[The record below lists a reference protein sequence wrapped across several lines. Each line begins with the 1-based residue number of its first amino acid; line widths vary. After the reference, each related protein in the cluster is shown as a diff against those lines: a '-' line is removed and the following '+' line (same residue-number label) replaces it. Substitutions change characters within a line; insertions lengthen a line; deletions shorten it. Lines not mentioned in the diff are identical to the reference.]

1 MFDIKKV
8 EMEWGG
14 QTLTLETGR
23 IARQAD
29 GAVLATLGETV
40 VLCAVTAAKSVREGQ
55 DFFPLT
61 VHYQEKFSAAG
72 RIPGGFFKREGRATE
87 KETLTSRLIDRPCRP
102 LFPEGFYNEINVIC
116 QVMSYDGVNEPDI
129 LAMVAASAALTIS
142 GVPFMGPIGAA
153 RVGYKE
159 GEYQLNPSME
169 EVATGELDL
178 VVAGTMGAVMMVES
192 EAQELSE
199 EVMLGAVQF
208 AHDASKQVAGLII
221 DLAEQAA
228 KEPWKLDAGD
238 DNSEIKDELRK
249 LVGKDIAA
257 AYKKTDKSER
267 SDALNAVRDKAKE
280 KYADADGQTQMT
292 AGKMVKKLEAEIV
305 RGAIIKDGTRI
316 DGRKL
321 DQVRPIEAMV
331 GLLPRTHGS
340 ALFTRG
346 ETQAIVTTTLGT
358 KDAEQMIDGL
368 DGLSYTNFMLHYNFP
383 PYSVGEVGRFGFT
396 SRRETGHGKLAFRAL
411 RPVLPTV
418 EDFPYTIRV
427 LSDITESNGSSSMAT
442 VCGGSLAMM
451 DAGVPLARPV
461 SGIAMG
467 LILEGEDFAVLSD
480 ILGDEDHLGDMDF
493 KVAGTEKGITSLQM
507 DIKVAGITQEIMKS
521 ALEQASGG
529 RAHILGEMS
538 KALSG
543 TRTEMSEHAPRIET
557 LQINKEK
564 IRDVI
569 GTGGKVIREIV
580 AETGAKVDI
589 DDEGLIKVSSSDKSQ
604 IDAAIAWI
612 KGIVEEA
619 EVGKVYDGKV
629 VNLVD
634 FGAFV
639 NFMGGK
645 DGLVHVSEIK
655 NERVEKVS
663 DELSEGQEVKVKVLE
678 IDQRGKVRLSM
689 RVVDQETGE
698 ELEDTRPAREP
709 RGDKPRGGPR
719 RDGGGRGRDGGGR
732 GRDGGGRGRN
742 NDGPKEGGGD
752 IPLPSSITED

>member
-1 MFDIKKV
+1 MFDVKKV

-169 EVATGELDL
+169 EVAEGELDL
-178 VVAGTMGAVMMVES
+178 VVAATHGAVMMVES

-208 AHDASKQVAGLII
+208 AHEASKQVAGLII

-238 DNSEIKDELRK
+238 DNSEIKEELRK
-249 LVGKDIAA
+249 LVGDDIAA

-267 SDALNAVRDKAKE
+267 SDALNAVREKAKE

-418 EDFPYTIRV
+418 EEFPYTIRV

-467 LILEGEDFAVLSD
+467 LILEGEEFAVLSD

-538 KALSG
+538 KALSSV
-543 TRTEMSEHAPRIET
+543 RTEMSEHAPRIET

-619 EVGKVYDGKV
+619 EVGKIYDGKV

-698 ELEDTRPAREP
+698 ELKDTRPPREN
-709 RGDKPRGGPR
+709 KPRGPR
-719 RDGGGRGRDGGGR
+719 RDGGGGRGR

-742 NDGPKEGGGD
+742 NDGPKNEGGGD